1 MTRVARGGVEAN
13 KKWGDEQIGIKGI
26 RKEKNNK

>member
-13 KKWGDEQIGIKGI
+13 KKWGDEQIGIKG